1 MPPYQGGGEMISSV
15 TFEKTTYNKL
25 PFKFEAGTPNI
36 AGAIA
41 FGAAVE
47 YLNRIGMDKIAEYE
61 HELLAYATEKVSAI
75 PGVRIIGNA
84 KEKAGVLSFV
94 IEGIHPHD
102 VGTILDQEG
111 IAIRTGHHC
120 AQPIMDRFGIP
131 ATARASFAFYN
142 TKEEV
147 DALAKGIKKVQEVFA

>member
-1 MPPYQGGGEMISSV
+1 MISSL

-25 PFKFEAGTPNI
+25 PFKFEAGSPDVS
-36 AGAIA
+36 GAIGLGVA
-41 FGAAVE
+41 IQ
-47 YLNRIGMDKIAEYE
+47 YMNSIGIDRIAEYE
-61 HELLAYATEKVSAI
+61 QELLAYAVQKISAI
-75 PGVRIIGNA
+75 SGVQLIGTPR
-84 KEKAGVLSFV
+84 ERAGVISFV
-94 IEGIHPHD
+94 IDGIHPHD

-120 AQPIMDRFGIP
+120 AQPIMQRFGIP

-147 DALAKGIKKVQEVFA
+147 DALVDGISKVKEVFA